1 MKISEIKELS
11 TPDLLER
18 IDTEKTMLVRLK
30 LNHAISPLDNP
41 QKIKEARITIARLM
55 TELRSREL
63 SIRNQIANISNGKEF
78 QKRTYRCCCQ
88 Q

>member
-1 MKISEIKELS
+1 MKISEIRELS

-18 IDTEKTMLVRLK
+18 IDTEKTMIVRLK

-41 QKIKEARITIARLM
+41 QKIKESRLTIARLM

-63 SIRNQIANISNGKEF
+63 SKKSNS
-78 QKRTYRCCCQ
+78 
-88 Q
+88 